1 MLQRLFKDY
10 RHLAREYYRGSTF
23 VAFDTETTGLKASN
37 DYIIE
42 IGAVKFNKNGIIG
55 SYFDTLIKPP
65 VEINPFITSLTH
77 ISNEMVQDK
86 PDEKVVLPD
95 FINYIE
101 NKNTYLIAHNAP
113 FDLGFINTALERNMM
128 PSLNQITIDTLPLS
142 RWAFPELANKPEKG
156 VYKLQ
161 SLAQTLDISV
171 LSAHRACDDAR
182 VCMELFIK
190 CIEHTLDQ
198 QKDYKEF
205 LNSKADDGQLSLF

>member
-65 VEINPFITSLTH
+65 VEINPFITQLTH
-77 ISNEMVQDK
+77 ITNEMVKDK
-86 PDEKVVLPD
+86 PYESEILPKFLD
-95 FINYIE
+95 YIE
-101 NKNTYLIAHNAP
+101 GSDTFLLAHNAP
-113 FDLGFINTALERNMM
+113 FDLGFINTGLFR
-128 PSLNQITIDTLPLS
+128 NQISPIKNFTIDTLPLS
-142 RWAFPELANKPEKG
+142 RWAFPDFALLPEKG
-156 VYKLQ
+156 SYKLQ
-161 SLAQTLDISV
+161 TLAKN
-171 LSAHRACDDAR
+171 LSINVQNAHRACDDAR

-190 CIEHTLDQ
+190 CIEKSLPQ
-198 QKDYKEF
+198 QKDYIQF
-205 LNSKADDGQLSLF
+205 LKSSESDPQLSLF